1 MTYNLDFSKNLL
13 LAAMIAISS
22 ILSLIMLTNSVLAAP
37 DKFGIDERYRTVN
50 DGPTWFL
57 DNKDPQEDD
66 NFLMTSAKT
75 SSSVMS
81 VVSSGFSSTEY
92 MFNIAYSTH
101 RIARS

>member
-22 ILSLIMLTNSVLAAP
+22 ILSLSMLTNSVLGAP
-37 DKFGIDERYRTVN
+37 DKFGIDELYRTVN

-66 NFLMTSAKT
+66 NFLMTSAEAHK
-75 SSSVMS
+75 V
-81 VVSSGFSSTEY
+81 
-92 MFNIAYSTH
+92 
-101 RIARS
+101 ARRRFWSI